1 MRRKYESKLIEEI
14 LNLID
19 SRVEYDE
26 NTRKLAKTILLAFK
40 NEGRKGVEKIVEN
53 MMEGKI
59 LDA

>member
-19 SRVEYDE
+19 SRVEYDK

-53 MMEGKI
+53 MMEGKT
-59 LDA
+59 

>member
-14 LNLID
+14 LSLID

-26 NTRKLAKTILLAFK
+26 NTRELAKTILLAFK
-40 NEGRKGVEKIVEN
+40 NEGRKGVEKMVEN
-53 MMEGKI
+53 MMEGKN

>member
-19 SRVEYDE
+19 SRVEYDK

-53 MMEGKI
+53 MMEGKN